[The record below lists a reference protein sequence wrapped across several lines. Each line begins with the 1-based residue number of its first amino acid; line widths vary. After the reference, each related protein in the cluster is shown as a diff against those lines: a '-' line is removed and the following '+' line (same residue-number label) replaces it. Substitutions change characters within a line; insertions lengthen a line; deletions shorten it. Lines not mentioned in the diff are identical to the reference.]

1 MKNIKKTI
9 FTSALVLSTLA
20 VTGVGVF
27 ATQKPSTASK
37 IAETKTLK
45 NGTDTVS
52 NSKASPSKITSSKT
66 TKRANSDNSANS
78 QSNNSNSS
86 ASSSAN
92 ESAKTTIPSSN
103 SNATHSQKLATSSAS
118 NAVVASSANAVSAS
132 SASSVSSASS
142 ANAVVASSAKPVALA
157 ITEQSETSE
166 TNIQPIGSADTLYPT
181 SPLYSAEASSAS
193 AAGAMESASYSSSST
208 TSSSSVSANVS
219 SATSDYSSS
228 SASSA
233 SAATSTLS
241 FSNPITKV
249 ISYDFNGSTFYRTIE
264 LPADT
269 KTVSV
274 YEWSDKGTWSRFI
287 EKNVPVSAFV
297 SSYPTLLIS
306 SDADGFEV
314 SADTSAGIH
323 YEYVLKV
330 AFD

>member
-27 ATQKPSTASK
+27 ATQKPSTANK

-52 NSKASPSKITSSKT
+52 NSKASPSKITSSKTTKT

-118 NAVVASSANAVSAS
+118 NAVSAS
-132 SASSVSSASS
+132 SASSVSSASSASS

-157 ITEQSETSE
+157 TTEQSETSV
-166 TNIQPIGSADTLYPT
+166 QPVGSADTLYPT

-249 ISYDFNGSTFYRTIE
+249 ISYDFNGSKVYQTIE

-269 KTVSV
+269 KTVNV
-274 YEWSDKGTWSRFI
+274 YEWSDKGAWSRFI